1 MEGVIR
7 PALLLM
13 TGRML
18 GYAACFLIP
27 LVLVRVFDQ
36 DVFGTYKQLFLIFG
50 SLYAIAQFGISESLY
65 YFIPE
70 RRMRAASYVC
80 NAVILLVVIGGIL
93 AVALWGFSDAVATA
107 LNNSM
112 LAATLPWI
120 GVYTWFML
128 MASVLEIA
136 LTAKKRH
143 ALASS
148 AYAISD
154 TARAIAC
161 IVPVVMFAELE
172 WLLVSVV
179 GIAITRFAFTLYY
192 AQKEFGS
199 AFRPRMDLLGR
210 QLAYAAPFGLAIV
223 VEVVQAQFHLY
234 FVSYKTNAA
243 TFAVYAIACLNIPIV
258 DYLATSAG
266 NVLMVR
272 MKELVRDQQTLI
284 TVWRDTIRKL
294 SILIFPLVGVLLV
307 SADQFIVVLFTNQY
321 EEAVPIFMVWVLG
334 MAFSILPVDAA
345 LRVFAQTRALLVI
358 NLIRLAFVIGLIV
371 PAFQWIGL
379 IGPVAVTVVGIL
391 LGKLIGIVQISKVV
405 EVRPLELMPIRS
417 VARVMMIAAVAM
429 IPAIVVA
436 HNVTASP
443 LVLLVI
449 SASVYL
455 IGYMFVLIRSGEL
468 EATERAAL
476 SHWLKLPV
484 RTFGN

>member
-1 MEGVIR
+1 VRRAEELNPRRELANVSFHATDGVHLAR
-7 PALLLM
+7 RRGL
-13 TGRML
+13 
-18 GYAACFLIP
+18 
-27 LVLVRVFDQ
+27 
-36 DVFGTYKQLFLIFG
+36 
-50 SLYAIAQFGISESLY
+50 ESAR
-65 YFIPE
+65 PE
-70 RRMRAASYVC
+70 R
-80 NAVILLVVIGGIL
+80 
-93 AVALWGFSDAVATA
+93 
-107 LNNSM
+107 
-112 LAATLPWI
+112 
-120 GVYTWFML
+120 
-128 MASVLEIA
+128 
-136 LTAKKRH
+136 
-143 ALASS
+143 
-148 AYAISD
+148 D
-154 TARAIAC
+154 TSK
-161 IVPVVMFAELE
+161 P
-172 WLLVSVV
+172 
-179 GIAITRFAFTLYY
+179 
-192 AQKEFGS
+192 GS
-199 AFRPRMDLLGR
+199 AF
-210 QLAYAAPFGLAIV
+210 
-223 VEVVQAQFHLY
+223 EVVQAQFHLY